1 MISQKDLETHY
12 QIPVISDLALLEHI
26 KTSKKQEIDVI
37 KNKISQYQNKKK
49 AEEAFYNTLSP
60 IRKFFAGR
68 PPSHHLAVE
77 YIVHVKERIKQID
90 ALNQQILELDRA
102 MKRLSNGASLSHIE
116 FSSKINEEIRL
127 CTKSED

>member
-1 MISQKDLETHY
+1 MILHKDLDTHY
-12 QIPVISDLALLEHI
+12 QRPVISHLALLEHI
-26 KTSKKQEIDVI
+26 KMSKKQEIEDI

-68 PPSHHLAVE
+68 PPCHHLAVE
-77 YIVHVKERIKQID
+77 HIVHVKERSKQID

-102 MKRLSNGASLSHIE
+102 IKLLSNGASLNHIE
-116 FSSKINEEIRL
+116 FSSKIDEEIRL
-127 CTKSED
+127 YTKSED